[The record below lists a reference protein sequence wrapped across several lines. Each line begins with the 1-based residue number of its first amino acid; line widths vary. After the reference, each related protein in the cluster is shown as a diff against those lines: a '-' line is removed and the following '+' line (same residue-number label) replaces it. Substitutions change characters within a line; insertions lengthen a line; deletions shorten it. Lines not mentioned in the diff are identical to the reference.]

1 MLECWYLEQFAGSG
15 VGCSTPPVPAGVM
28 GTNVWIAVR
37 RSQDF
42 VVLLMMRLLVMT
54 GDWTCSPRKAISV
67 LFLVLPV
74 LISLRRYQRKSS
86 SIP

>member
-1 MLECWYLEQFAGSG
+1 MFHSS
-15 VGCSTPPVPAGVM
+15 CSSRSDGDKCLDSCKKE
-28 GTNVWIAVR
+28 
-37 RSQDF
+37 SQDF

-74 LISLRRYQRKSS
+74 LISLWRYQRKSS